1 MINNDEELELL
12 FSNSDADLCTS
23 FFQSSR
29 PVQRPFFRE
38 IPKEELALD
47 EEEVLM
53 QPITSWSKDLT
64 NLPPISHSSLYKYL
78 VEGIVNVDERSRGA
92 MKFRGINY
100 LKSIMWCQG

>member
-1 MINNDEELELL
+1 MRISVLAFFKAL
-12 FSNSDADLCTS
+12 ARYRDL
-23 FFQSSR
+23 
-29 PVQRPFFRE
+29 FFRE

-92 MKFRGINY
+92 MKHKI
-100 LKSIMWCQG
+100 QGYQLFKEHYVVSRIIL